1 MAAVVIAI
9 IIIYFLYRHIFRPVL
24 KAIQADTPS
33 INQTGK
39 PSINQS
45 NKQGINQKPDHETN
59 KSNNYYDNLSNT
71 TEPGVCQKIT
81 KGREVYCYKKLAD
94 DSSNKEGK
102 SSAIKQIT
110 KRNAQQSPTKD
121 EANKSNLK
129 GEVSQLQAVKA
140 RLDLEEQKLE
150 QARKELKERER
161 ELEKREADLSK
172 QKTTN
177 RDPVRAETP
186 VRNSNPS
193 MNTGIPEIDGPGM
206 YQRLTGCGPN
216 GHVVYLMYS
225 KQHNAYKV
233 GHCPPTYLGTRLKQI
248 RATVPDVS
256 LAGTAVFTSRQNAFD
271 AEQGVLQSNRSFKYT
286 GISGSQAG
294 NTEWLTRKP
303 PQRRPRFT
311 SPEIVEQRFKEESE
325 APLGEI
331 NVPDK
336 YTVYLVHSK
345 IKNAYIAKWCSSDRL
360 NSKLRKLREEA
371 PDAEILSRF
380 KVHDHHMARAIAV
393 DFNQRDNSFIREGRR
408 DIFKWTENPSY
419 LKEFRSWDR
428 DGNKVLNRN

>member
-33 INQTGK
+33 INQQGK
-39 PSINQS
+39 PSINQLNTQS
-45 NKQGINQKPDHETN
+45 INQKPGHETN

-71 TEPGVCQKIT
+71 TEPGLYQKIT
-81 KGREVYCYKKLAD
+81 KGRELFYYKKLAD

-121 EANKSNLK
+121 ETNKSNLK

-161 ELEKREADLSK
+161 ELEKRETDLSK

-177 RDPVRAETP
+177 RDRVRTETP

-271 AEQGVLQSNRSFKYT
+271 AEQDVLQNNRSFKYT

-294 NTEWLTRKP
+294 NTEWLTR
-303 PQRRPRFT
+303 
-311 SPEIVEQRFKEESE
+311 
-325 APLGEI
+325 
-331 NVPDK
+331 
-336 YTVYLVHSK
+336 
-345 IKNAYIAKWCSSDRL
+345 
-360 NSKLRKLREEA
+360 
-371 PDAEILSRF
+371 
-380 KVHDHHMARAIAV
+380 
-393 DFNQRDNSFIREGRR
+393 
-408 DIFKWTENPSY
+408 
-419 LKEFRSWDR
+419 
-428 DGNKVLNRN
+428 

>member
-1 MAAVVIAI
+1 MGAVVIAI
-9 IIIYFLYRHIFRPVL
+9 ILIYFLYRHIFLPVL
-24 KAIQADTPS
+24 KAIQADTHS
-33 INQTGK
+33 INQPGK

-45 NKQGINQKPDHETN
+45 NIQSINQKPDHETN
-59 KSNNYYDNLSNT
+59 KSNNYYDNLSNI
-71 TEPGVCQKIT
+71 TEPGVYQKTT
-81 KGREVYCYKKLAD
+81 KGREIYYYKQLED

-102 SSAIKQIT
+102 SSARRQIT
-110 KRNAQQSPTKD
+110 KRNTQQSPAK
-121 EANKSNLK
+121 NKTSKNILK
-129 GEVSQLQAVKA
+129 EEVSQLQAVKA
-140 RLDLEEQKLE
+140 HLDLEEQKLE
-150 QARKELKERER
+150 QSRKELKERER
-161 ELEKREADLSK
+161 ELEKRETDLSK
-172 QKTTN
+172 QKDNN
-177 RDPVRAETP
+177 RYPVRTEAP
-186 VRNSNPS
+186 IRNPNPS

-206 YQRLTGCGPN
+206 YQRLTKCGPN
-216 GHVVYLMYS
+216 GHVVYLMHS

-271 AEQGVLQSNRSFKYT
+271 AEQDVLQNNRSFKYT

-294 NTEWLTRKP
+294 NSEWLTRKP
-303 PQRRPRFT
+303 PQRSPRFT
-311 SPEIVEQRFKEESE
+311 SPEVVEQRFKKESE

-360 NSKLRKLREEA
+360 NSRLKKLREEA

-380 KVHDHHMARAIAV
+380 KVHDHHIARAIAI
-393 DFNQRDNSFIREGRR
+393 DFNQRDSSYQREGRK

-419 LKEFRSWDR
+419 LEEFRSWDK
-428 DGNKVLNRN
+428 DGNKVLNIN